1 MGDRAIRAD
10 HGSGGETGPPE
21 IFTLPDAKF

>member
-10 HGSGGETGPPE
+10 DFGPVLDLIEETVRHR
-21 IFTLPDAKF
+21 